1 VLSIR
6 RFAQAGHADELE
18 KEDMVLFTVAQVLEI
33 TGARVLSPVDAR
45 RLRQGIPRLTT
56 DSRDV
61 RPKDLFVALQGE
73 RYDGH
78 EFVDAAVRQG
88 AIGAIVLG
96 RPGEA
101 PRPSSRRGGR
111 RPAGPGPLLLG
122 VPDTLRAYQQ
132 LAAHHRSRFGIPVV
146 AVTGSNGKTT
156 TKDMAAAVL
165 AERGAVLK
173 TEGNLNNRVGVPRTL
188 LRLSRRHEAAVIEL
202 GVEQVGQT
210 TRLCEIVR
218 PTIGVI
224 TNIGPDHLEFFGT
237 VETSAQSKAEMLDL
251 MPPDGA
257 VVLNA
262 DDVYYGY
269 LAARA
274 PCRVLSFGFSAA
286 AHVRALA
293 VVPDAERGMSFQL
306 VLPGR
311 MRHPRVALRAH
322 GAHNA
327 SNALAAS
334 AVGHLLGMSGAAIAK
349 GLAGFTPASMRSEV
363 SRTGGVTIINDC
375 YNANPASMKAAVD
388 LLAGLGAGRRTV
400 AVLGDMLELGAG
412 SPALHRE
419 VGAYVGRK
427 GVAGLIAVGELGRG
441 LAEGARS
448 AGLPSDR
455 IHEVPDAGGA
465 ARAVRTVVREG
476 DVVLVKASR
485 RMELEQVVDAL
496 KALSGEG

>member
-1 VLSIR
+1 MER
-6 RFAQAGHADELE
+6 YAQGGHADALE
-18 KEDMVLFTVAQVLEI
+18 REDMVLFTVEQVLEI

-45 RLRQGIPRLTT
+45 GLRQGIPRLTT

-78 EFVDAAVRQG
+78 AFVGAAIRQG

-96 RPGEA
+96 DSGEL
-101 PRPSSRRGGR
+101 
-111 RPAGPGPLLLG
+111 PAGQGALLLA

-132 LAAHHRSRFGIPVV
+132 LAAHHRSRFAIPVV

-156 TKDMAAAVL
+156 TKDMVAAVL
-165 AERGAVLK
+165 AERGTVLK
-173 TEGNLNNRVGVPRTL
+173 TEGNLNNRVGVPRSL
-188 LRLSRRHEAAVIEL
+188 LGLSGRHEAAVIEL
-202 GVEQVGQT
+202 GVDQVGQT

-218 PTIGVI
+218 PTIGII

-237 VETSAQSKAEMLDL
+237 VEASAQSKAEMLDL

-262 DDVYYGY
+262 DDAYYDY

-274 PCRVLSFGFSAA
+274 RCRVLSFGLSATA
-286 AHVRALA
+286 EVRAQEVA
-293 VVPDAERGMSFQL
+293 HDAERGMRFQL

-311 MRHPRVALRAH
+311 TRHPHVALRVP
-322 GAHNA
+322 GSHNL
-327 SNALAAS
+327 SNALAAA
-334 AVGHLLGMSGAAIAK
+334 AVGHLLGMSGIAISR
-349 GLAGFTPASMRSEV
+349 GLATFRPASMRSEV

-375 YNANPASMKAAVD
+375 YNANPTSMKAAVD
-388 LLAGLGAGRRTV
+388 LLVGVGVGRRTI
-400 AVLGDMLELGAG
+400 AVLGDMLELGVH
-412 SPALHRE
+412 SPDLHRE
-419 VGAYVGRK
+419 VGAHVGRK
-427 GVAGLIAVGELGRG
+427 GVDVLISVGELGRG

-448 AGLPSDR
+448 GGLPPER
-455 IHEVPDAGGA
+455 IHEVPDAGEA
-465 ARAVRTVVREG
+465 ARAVRALVREG

-485 RMELEQVVDAL
+485 RMRLEQVVDTL
-496 KALSGEG
+496 KAQSGAG